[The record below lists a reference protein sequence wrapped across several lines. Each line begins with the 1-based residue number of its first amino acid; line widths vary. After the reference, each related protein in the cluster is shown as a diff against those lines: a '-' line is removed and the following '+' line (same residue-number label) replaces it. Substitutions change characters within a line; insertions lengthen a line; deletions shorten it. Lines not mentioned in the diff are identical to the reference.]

1 MQAPQIHGLH
11 SGDELLLYQENCH
24 LTEEATMC
32 QQDVVERSVGDY
44 TTAYPCK
51 TDDNQAR
58 VVSHF

>member
-1 MQAPQIHGLH
+1 MQAPQICGLH

-44 TTAYPCK
+44 
-51 TDDNQAR
+51 NQAR